1 MAPEPE
7 GLLVLDKPEGISS
20 ARALAR
26 VKGIVRAGKAGHTGT
41 LDPFATG
48 VLICC
53 LGRATRLSRY
63 FLESDKRY
71 EGTLFLGVE
80 TDTLDRTGT
89 VVAEHPAPTPTA
101 EAVEAAFAAFRG
113 PILQEPPAFSALKH
127 EGTPLYRLARKGE
140 PVRKP
145 ARSVTIHRLE
155 VAAIRPPEIDFRAT
169 CSAGTYVR
177 TLAADIGRT
186 LGSGAHLSALR
197 RTGSGALGLDRAVT
211 PDRLEGLVREG
222 RLREVLI
229 DMADALS
236 MPSFRVGPELA
247 GRIRH
252 GNPLTA
258 ADLPGAAPD
267 DDGRLQVLD
276 PDGRLLAVLRRTD
289 GDGYDYGCVLG

>member
-1 MAPEPE
+1 MVPEPE

-26 VKGIVRAGKAGHTGT
+26 VKGIVRARKAGHTGT

-53 LGRATRLSRY
+53 LGRATRLSRF

-71 EGTLFLGVE
+71 EGTLRLGVE

-89 VVAEHPAPTPTA
+89 VVAEQPVPELTP

-113 PILQEPPAFSALKH
+113 AIRQEPPAFSALKH
-127 EGTPLYRLARKGE
+127 EGVPLYRLARKGT

-145 ARSVTIHRLE
+145 PREVILHRLE
-155 VAAIRPPEIDFRAT
+155 VTAIRSPEIDFRAT

-177 TLAADIGRT
+177 TLAADIGRA
-186 LGSGAHLSALR
+186 LGPGAHLSALR

-211 PDRLEGLVREG
+211 LERLETLVLEG
-222 RLREVLI
+222 RLGEALIGMAEV
-229 DMADALS
+229 LS
-236 MPSFRVGPELA
+236 MPTFRASPELA
-247 GRIRH
+247 ERIRC
-252 GNPLTA
+252 GNPLSS
-258 ADLPGAAPD
+258 ADLPGAEAD
-267 DDGRLQVLD
+267 ADGRLQVLG
-276 PDGRLLAVLRRTD
+276 PDGRLLAVVRRR
-289 GDGYDYGCVLG
+289 GADGYDYGCVLA